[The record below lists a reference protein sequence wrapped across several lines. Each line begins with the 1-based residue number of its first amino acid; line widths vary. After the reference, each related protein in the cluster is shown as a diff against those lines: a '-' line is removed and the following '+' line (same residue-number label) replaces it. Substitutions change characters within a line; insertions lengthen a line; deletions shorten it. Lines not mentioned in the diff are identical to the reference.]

1 MQQSN
6 KLYVVFKEN
15 KNYDEWKECYIS
27 CNLQILAVCNNPQR
41 ALKILEDELKFCKKR
56 GLQKEE
62 CLLYVEVFNQYNQ
75 VAKKEKKVFNI
86 FQFKK
91 MVEALI

>member
-15 KNYDEWKECYIS
+15 KNYD